1 MKIED
6 IKIDFKELERQKKRN
21 FEDRIAFVRWWAE
34 YVKNHPEKAFAQQKS
49 LIDSQMKK

>member
-6 IKIDFKELERQKKRN
+6 IKIDFDKLDEKIRKNR
-21 FEDRIAFVRWWAE
+21 EDRIAFVRWWAE